1 MPWGH
6 KYLKLAC
13 LPFHHGCAFRQTIP
27 KFDDS
32 VKSPFQNF
40 PLDPRRFAPSPRR
53 NEHKGGEPPRTF
65 TTAAIIPAWC
75 ARILPRRRDGR
86 RPGLPARAPLPVA
99 ARHCPRWLTAHRP
112 LCPFPEFFDT
122 IRVTPILIFCSIPIR
137 SYGCP
142 PLFRPCL
149 PPIF

>member
-32 VKSPFQNF
+32 VKYPFQNF

-53 NEHKGGEPPRTF
+53 NEHKGGEPPRAF
-65 TTAAIIPAWC
+65 TTAALIIFMVFKVRQKKLQKSLCSYTSRSNALC
-75 ARILPRRRDGR
+75 
-86 RPGLPARAPLPVA
+86 APL
-99 ARHCPRWLTAHRP
+99 C
-112 LCPFPEFFDT
+112 
-122 IRVTPILIFCSIPIR
+122 
-137 SYGCP
+137 
-142 PLFRPCL
+142 
-149 PPIF
+149 